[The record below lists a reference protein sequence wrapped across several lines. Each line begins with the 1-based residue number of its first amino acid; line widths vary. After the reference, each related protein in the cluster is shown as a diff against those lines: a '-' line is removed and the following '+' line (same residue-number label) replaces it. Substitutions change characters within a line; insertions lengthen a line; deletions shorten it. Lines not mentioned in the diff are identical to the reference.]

1 MKILRN
7 VIFIFML
14 VLLVSC
20 TKRENK
26 MIVNDVQQKTITES
40 SKNIEETPKEKKLNL
55 ILQEAVKKIVFH
67 MELIL

>member
-26 MIVNDVQQKTITES
+26 MIVNDVQQNTITES

>member
-1 MKILRN
+1 MKMLRN
-7 VIFIFML
+7 MIFIFML

-26 MIVNDVQQKTITES
+26 MIVNDVQQNTITES